1 MAEQREGPV
10 HMGETEMKKIKDFM
24 AHLLFILAFV
34 FVASGMLEV
43 CVIKLM
49 ELVGW

>member
-1 MAEQREGPV
+1 MHKVRDL
-10 HMGETEMKKIKDFM
+10 IYNI
-24 AHLLFILAFV
+24 LFVLAFL
-34 FVASGMLEV
+34 FVASGALEC